1 MRTLPLRRC
10 WAIHFER
17 VRRFRSGFGTCQ
29 QPRTVAELTGYA
41 ARILTLVAGHRFYAI
56 GIFSEKLRDQMCL
69 AVDPGPRSAISRL
82 AHRVGVGFGTR
93 RRPISLTSFDES
105 LYGAVDI
112 SEPGLLVR
120 VWMDQW
126 LEYYGYVVSRTGLS
140 PERLIAEVERLD
152 EHEEFLVCRDYAVT
166 TDIAR
171 MLDNQENSV
180 LYVHGVSS
188 EFVNPETV
196 FIARSDETAT

>member
-10 WAIHFER
+10 WAICFER

-29 QPRTVAELTGYA
+29 QPQTVPELTGYA
-41 ARILTLVAGHRFYAI
+41 ERILKLVAGHRFYAI
-56 GIFSEKLRDQMCL
+56 GVFGEKLRDQTCI

-93 RRPISLTSFDES
+93 RRPLSLTSSDES
-105 LYGAVDI
+105 LYGAVEI
-112 SEPGLLVR
+112 SEQGLLVR

-126 LEYYGYVVSRTGLS
+126 LEAYGYVISRTGLS
-140 PERLIAEVERLD
+140 SERLLAEIKRLD
-152 EHEEFLVCRDYAVT
+152 EHEEFLVCRDYAIA

-171 MLDNQENSV
+171 MLDNQDNSV

-188 EFVNPETV
+188 EFANPETV
-196 FIARSDETAT
+196 FLARSDKTAS